1 MQKQGIKQDYCAQ
14 CTLME
19 LLQKLPEDKR
29 KEVLHMQWVGERIV
43 EGFDIMRFN
52 GYAVI
57 SKGNDGKLNSSLML
71 IDREGRRY
79 IGGEFR
85 RDGCTFEEG
94 VDFCKNRFKGIDPN
108 EIKQG
113 GGAWEFS
120 GSNWHWPKIR

>member
-1 MQKQGIKQDYCAQ
+1 
-14 CTLME
+14 ME
-19 LLQKLPEDKR
+19 LLQKLPEDRR
-29 KEVLHMQWVGERIV
+29 KEVLHMQWVGEKLIQ
-43 EGFDIMRFN
+43 GFDATRFN

-57 SKGNDGKLNSSLML
+57 SKGENGKLNASLML
-71 IDREGRRY
+71 IDREGRGY